1 MDKWTMRLT
10 ADCSAKG
17 TQHLS
22 GGGRAYEQQA
32 TNTYYSI
39 YQEIKV
45 LSGSISDVGGLIA
58 G

>member
-1 MDKWTMRLT
+1 MKIHPNAGRTKRKMESIERILLLT
-10 ADCSAKG
+10 
-17 TQHLS
+17 
-22 GGGRAYEQQA
+22 

-39 YQEIKV
+39 YQETKV